1 MISST
6 LVFAAALA
14 VLPSDRM
21 SMADRLF
28 DRGQYA
34 DAKAE
39 YVAVKGAEGIAADE
53 LLYRLAECER
63 ALGDKAAAR
72 KLYGEL
78 LEKHPLSRHASRARL
93 MRALAGSEADQKA
106 ELKVL
111 DSDKVPADIRAAAL
125 YHYGVLAADAD
136 ALARCVKLAPK
147 GHYAAYAKFR
157 HASMTVDNADASVRR
172 MAIGELMDLHYGPD
186 KEMGREALYLAASK
200 SYASKRYGEASSLF
214 RRYLKVYPTDTRAT
228 DARTMAAWS
237 DYLTGKFA
245 DAAALCGEGKTDDAA
260 YLLAA
265 CAYSSGDSVRAKTLM
280 KGYLDRFPQG
290 RYREAVELPLARMA
304 FESAEKSSDTIG
316 VIEAARRS
324 AALSKS
330 SSDRLRLAWAYEK
343 GERTAEAIAEY
354 EGVAKDFPGTDDA
367 AEALFRK
374 AMIDLRAQKWSA
386 ADLALAEAQAS
397 GKNAKRKA
405 ETLYWRGIAANRLG
419 HEAEGCQLL
428 TEAPKLALSLDQTR
442 EARLLLADAD
452 FKAGRQLEAKTA
464 YAKLVREGAC
474 ERMSAAKLNGVGR
487 FLLACKLGD
496 DAQEEAKMCARAL
509 VANGQTPAWRQT
521 GYILQAQAEEAAGE
535 FSSAIET
542 YALAFAEKV
551 RTESAPEAALSYGIL
566 LSKADRHVEADKILK
581 EAVSL
586 NAKDAARRAR
596 AYLWLAKNSEAM
608 TDYHGACAYATVVVT
623 LFDNPEITA
632 EAKKILEEHAE
643 EAK

>member
-1 MISST
+1 MISPT
-6 LVFAAALA
+6 LVFAAALT

-63 ALGDKAAAR
+63 ALGNKAAAR
-72 KLYGEL
+72 SLYGEL
-78 LEKHPLSRHASRARL
+78 LEKHPLSRHAHRARL
-93 MRALAGSEADQKA
+93 MRALAGTDAERKS

-125 YHYGVLAADAD
+125 YHYGVLANDAD
-136 ALARCVKLAPK
+136 ALARCVRLAPK
-147 GHYAAYAKFR
+147 GKYSAYAKFR
-157 HASMTVDNADASVRR
+157 HASMTVDSDDVTVRR
-172 MAIGELMDLHYGPD
+172 TAIGELMDIHYGPD
-186 KEMGREALYLAASK
+186 KEMGRDALYLAASK
-200 SYASKRYGEASSLF
+200 CYAAKRYSEASSLF
-214 RRYLKVYPTDTRAT
+214 RRYLKVYPTDARSA

-237 DYLTGKFA
+237 DYLTGRFA
-245 DAAALCGEGKTDDAA
+245 DASALCGEGKTDDAA

-265 CAYSSGDSVRAKTLM
+265 CAYSSGDTARALTLM
-280 KGYLDRFPQG
+280 KSYLERFPQG
-290 RYREAVELPLARMA
+290 RYREAVELPLARIA
-304 FESAEKSSDTIG
+304 FESAEKSSDTAG

-330 SSDRLRLAWAYEK
+330 SADRLRLAWAYEK
-343 GERTAEAIAEY
+343 ADRTAEAMAEY
-354 EGVAKDFPGTDDA
+354 EGVAKDFSGTDDA

-374 AMIDLRAQKWSA
+374 AMIDLRAQKWSS
-386 ADLALAEAQAS
+386 ADLALAEALAS
-397 GKNAKRKA
+397 GRNLKRKA

-419 HEAEGCQLL
+419 HEAEGCRVLA
-428 TEAPKLALSLDQTR
+428 EALKLGLSLDQSR
-442 EARLLLADAD
+442 EARLLLADAE
-452 FKAGRQLEAKTA
+452 FKADHRQEAKAA
-464 YAKLVREGAC
+464 YAQLVREGAC

-487 FLLACKLGD
+487 FLLSCRSGE
-496 DAQEEAKMCARAL
+496 DALEEAKMCARAL
-509 VANGQTPAWRQT
+509 IANGQSPAWRQT

-535 FSSAIET
+535 FSSAIDS
-542 YALAFAEKV
+542 YAHGFAEKI
-551 RTESAPEAALSYGIL
+551 RTESSPDAALCYGIL
-566 LSKADRHVEADKILK
+566 LSKADRHVEADKVLK

-586 NAKDAARRAR
+586 NAKDASRRAR
-596 AYLWLAKNSEAM
+596 SYLWLAKNSEAM

-623 LFDNPEITA
+623 LFDNAEIVA
-632 EAKKILEEHAE
+632 EAKRILEEHAE